1 MKNDIAS
8 RADIELLVNTFYDK
22 VKGNDILGYI
32 FEDIAQ
38 VNWIAHLPRMYSF
51 WESQLL
57 DQQTFTGNPMVKH
70 IALSK
75 QTSLTE
81 KEFSEW
87 LRLFDKT
94 VDETFKGPKADEAKI
109 KAANIARLIRHKIN
123 TQ

>member
-8 RADIELLVNTFYDK
+8 RADIENLVNTFYDK
-22 VKGNDILGYI
+22 VKGNEILGYI
-32 FEDIAQ
+32 FEDVAN
-38 VNWIAHLPRMYSF
+38 VNWVAHLPRMYAF

-81 KEFSEW
+81 REFSEW
-87 LRLFDKT
+87 LRLFDGT
-94 VDETFKGPKADEAKI
+94 VDEIFKGPKAVEAKI
-109 KAANIARLIRHKIN
+109 KAANIARLMLHKIN
-123 TQ
+123 MQ